1 MFSMGT
7 FIPQPGDVNEL
18 RGGFRGVLRPHALKR
33 RNRSVSESYSMDVRQ
48 QGSSDRQAAQQ
59 FQKRVRR
66 LSGGSGSITSQDR
79 RRAESLGPSASQ
91 VSISSSG
98 RTRSNSFNSER
109 TLESSSSNSKPQRT
123 LEPSSSNSKH
133 TNSKDGNQS
142 ACSKARVNFD
152 LGKSEP
158 GTSNACS
165 MKSNSPDQISGC
177 KVHELRDGAS
187 GSCTYKP
194 GHKKKESSSCKNNVE
209 KQKRTGDTVRDA
221 TTRKDRDVTEDASL
235 SKTKQENRSV
245 SSPKL

>member
-1 MFSMGT
+1 MGT

-221 TTRKDRDVTEDASL
+221 TTSKDRDVTEDASL

>member
-1 MFSMGT
+1 MGAYVS
-7 FIPQPGDVNEL
+7 QPGDENEL
-18 RGGFRGVLRPHALKR
+18 RGGFRGAFRPHALKR

-66 LSGGSGSITSQDR
+66 LSGGSNSITGQDR
-79 RRAESLGPSASQ
+79 RRAESVGPSATQ
-91 VSISSSG
+91 VSVSSSG

-109 TLESSSSNSKPQRT
+109 TLESSSSNLKSERT

-133 TNSKDGNQS
+133 CNSKDGNQS

-158 GTSNACS
+158 GTSNSCS
-165 MKSNSPDQISGC
+165 TKSNSPDQISSC
-177 KVHELRDGAS
+177 NKVHELRDSTS

-194 GHKKKESSSCKNNVE
+194 VHKKKESSSCKNSVE

-221 TTRKDRDVTEDASL
+221 TTSKDQDVTEDVSL
-235 SKTKQENRSV
+235 SKTKHENRSV